1 MVAVGLLFNQNC
13 LKVMRFI
20 QIAFFV
26 ALAGI
31 LFACSDQPQHS
42 SITNLTPT
50 GFAEMINTDGIL
62 LDVRTPNEF
71 NEGHLENALAMDYYN
86 DDFEKRSMEL
96 SKEKAIYVYC
106 KAGSRSSSASK
117 ILADQGHT
125 EVYNLLGGINAWKS
139 SGLPIVSN

>member
-1 MVAVGLLFNQNC
+1 
-13 LKVMRFI
+13 MRFI
-20 QIAFFV
+20 KITFFV

-31 LFACSDQPQHS
+31 VFTCSDQLQIQHS
-42 SITNLTPT
+42 SITNLTPAA
-50 GFAEMINTDGIL
+50 FEEMIKMDGIL

-96 SKEKAIYVYC
+96 PKDKAVYVYC

-117 ILADQGHT
+117 TLIDQGQT
-125 EVYNLLGGINAWKS
+125 QVYNLLGGINAWKS
-139 SGLPIVSN
+139 SGLSVVSNK

>member
-1 MVAVGLLFNQNC
+1 
-13 LKVMRFI
+13 MRFI
-20 QIAFFV
+20 KIAFFV

-31 LFACSDQPQHS
+31 VFSCSDQPLHS

-50 GFAEMINTDGIL
+50 AFQEMIQKEGIL

-71 NEGHLENALAMDYYN
+71 NEGHLENALVMDYYK

-125 EVYNLLGGINAWKS
+125 QVYNLLGGINAWKS